1 MGNLKACLKTQLKA
15 RLKSDEKLDI
25 HERGYSVRHKICAV
39 LCILLPLSAC
49 LSGKEKEITLG
60 NTVADN
66 KTQLI
71 ILTEGQEKLYQ
82 EAVQS
87 ILPAKTPIKF
97 LSVKTLKFATEE
109 GYHTCG
115 YANYKNEAGQNSETA
130 FYVELRKTEGKYAV
144 HRGQVGTDDG
154 KKAKVKFVCRHH
166 KL

>member
-1 MGNLKACLKTQLKA
+1 MRVNILSA
-15 RLKSDEKLDI
+15 
-25 HERGYSVRHKICAV
+25 

-49 LSGKEKEITLG
+49 LSGKDKEVPVG
-60 NTVADN
+60 NTEPDN

-82 EAVQS
+82 EAVQT
-87 ILPAKTPIKF
+87 ILPAKTPVKF

-115 YANYKNEAGQNSETA
+115 YANYKNEAGQNSETP